1 MLRALLLDLDGTLA
15 DSNDLHTDALAEA
28 FAALGYDVE
37 RDAVAAQIG
46 KGGDK
51 LVADLLGD
59 DAEAR
64 HGDELRE
71 RAADAFERRVRER
84 GVALFPGALAL
95 IEAAKARGLGVA
107 IATSSS
113 EDDLGTLFDAA
124 GTDLREHV
132 DAVTTKSDVDASK
145 PEADVVHAALEKLG
159 VEPGE
164 AVLVGDTRY
173 DFEAAGRAG
182 VAGIGM
188 ATWVYDADALRRAG
202 AAVVYADVAD
212 LHAHLD
218 AALDAVTARAPSS

>member
-37 RDAVAAQIG
+37 RGAVAAQIG

-64 HGDELRE
+64 HGDAIRE
-71 RAADAFERRVRER
+71 RAGNAFERHVKER
-84 GVALFPGALAL
+84 GVRLFPGALEL
-95 IEAAKARGLGVA
+95 IGAAKARGLKLA
-107 IATSSS
+107 IATSSA
-113 EDDLGTLFDAA
+113 EDDLGVLFDAA
-124 GTDLREHV
+124 GTDLRTHV

-145 PEADVVHAALEKLG
+145 PEADVLHAALEKLG
-159 VEPGE
+159 AKPEE
-164 AVLVGDTRY
+164 AALVGDTPF
-173 DFEAAGRAG
+173 DFDAAGRAG
-182 VAGIGM
+182 VVGIGL
-188 ATWVYDADALRRAG
+188 ATWVHDADALRHAG
-202 AAVVYADVAD
+202 ARIVYADLAD

-218 AALDAVTARAPSS
+218 DALEAVTTRPAVS